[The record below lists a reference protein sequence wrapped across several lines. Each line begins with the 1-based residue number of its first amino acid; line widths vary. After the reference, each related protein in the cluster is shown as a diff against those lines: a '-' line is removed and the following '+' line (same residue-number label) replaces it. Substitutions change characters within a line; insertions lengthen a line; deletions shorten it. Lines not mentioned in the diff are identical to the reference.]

1 MTPQAFTQHLG
12 GRWAGSYGTA
22 PCPVCQPEG
31 RTDQNALTVGGG
43 SGRLLLHCKKA
54 GCDFCDILAAAGVEG
69 PASQPDPDTLHEFES
84 KRQKNAD
91 DKLKRARAMWG
102 QGQVVEGTP
111 GEAYLRARGITCALP
126 ESLRWLP
133 DSYHT
138 PSGKFCS
145 AMVADVSSGG
155 VHRTFFDMHGQRLTK
170 NTKMMFGPCAGGA
183 VRLSEAGGSLVVCEG
198 IETGLSLLSGLLSGS
213 ATVLA
218 ALSTSGMKSL
228 ELPNEPGKLIVAT
241 DGDEAG
247 QEAGNAL
254 AMRATALG
262 WRVDLLPA
270 PAGQDWNDVLIGKEV
285 AA

>member
-43 SGRLLLHCKKA
+43 SGRLLIHCKKA
-54 GCDFCDILAAAGVEG
+54 GCDFRDILATAGVEG
-69 PASQPDPDTLHEFES
+69 QAPQSDLDALRELQG

-102 QGQVVEGTP
+102 QGQVIEGTP
-111 GEAYLRARGITCALP
+111 GDAYLRARGIACGLP
-126 ESLRWLP
+126 ETLRWLP
-133 DSYHT
+133 DTYHT

-155 VHRTFFDMHGQRLTK
+155 VHRTFFDKHGQRLTK

-183 VRLSEAGGSLVVCEG
+183 VRLSEAVGPLVVCEG
-198 IETGLSLLSGLLSGS
+198 IETGLSLLSGILSGG
-213 ATVLA
+213 AAVWA
-218 ALSTSGMKSL
+218 ALSTSGMKAL

-247 QEAGNAL
+247 QEAGSAL
-254 AMRATALG
+254 AMRASGLG
-262 WRVDLLPA
+262 WQVDLLPA
-270 PAGQDWNDVLIGKEV
+270 PAGQDWNDVLIGKGV